1 MSQPEISPR
10 DADRIE
16 RALDGLLP
24 PVEMETL
31 KADIVRDPLLRAA
44 YVDRVWIHS
53 LLRADRERL
62 ASLAANEGSGSERD
76 SLFAQGNPGSR
87 WPLVLGVF
95 AAAAACG
102 ALLFSL
108 SRPLPPTPAVVA
120 AAKPAP
126 IAVLTQ
132 AQNTKWAGSTLP
144 TAENSELGAGTLALL
159 EGIATIRF
167 ASGAAVTLEAPT
179 TFELVDAMR
188 TRLVE
193 GSITAEVPSQAKG
206 FTVETADFS
215 VVDLGTR
222 FGVTA
227 SSTGNAHVFVFEGE
241 VKLDDP
247 EGMEMRRL
255 TAGKAFNKQ
264 SGSVGAGNIEPSRL
278 PPLEQIGG
286 WVSIST
292 AFGRGK
298 DGFARRGSQ
307 IAEPQALLMVKHSDI
322 PLSFKNERRAIVTFD
337 LSEVKAGAID
347 EAELVLDPE
356 PSGLGFATM
365 VVPDSRFAVYGVID
379 ESFDGW
385 SETTLGWGSGPAH
398 SDELDPSQVR
408 RLAEFAL
415 PRGGSGAPLAIRS
428 AAFRDFLRSDTNG
441 LATFVIVR
449 ETSETDPSGL
459 VHAFASKEHPT
470 AQPPTLRL
478 RQAP

>member
-1 MSQPEISPR
+1 MSLPEINPR

-16 RALDGLLP
+16 CMLDGRLP
-24 PVEMETL
+24 PADVEAL
-31 KADIVRDPLLRAA
+31 KADIVRDPVLRAA
-44 YVDRVWIHS
+44 YVDRLWMHS

-62 ASLAANEGSGSERD
+62 ASLIAEEGEPERTMAD
-76 SLFAQGNPGSR
+76 LYHGSR
-87 WPLVLGVF
+87 WPLALGVF

-102 ALLFSL
+102 ALLFSVL
-108 SRPLPPTPAVVA
+108 RPVPPASALVA
-120 AAKPAP
+120 ASKSPS

-144 TAENSELGAGTLALL
+144 TAESSELGAGTLALL
-159 EGIATIRF
+159 EGIATLRF
-167 ASGAAVTLEAPT
+167 ASGATVTLEAPT
-179 TFELVDAMR
+179 KFELIDAMHS
-188 TRLVE
+188 RLIE
-193 GSITAEVPSQAKG
+193 GSITAEVPSRAKG
-206 FTVETADFS
+206 FTVETTDFS

-247 EGMEMRRL
+247 EGVEMRRL
-255 TAGKAFNKQ
+255 KAGKAFNKQ
-264 SGSVGAGNIEPSRL
+264 SGPVGAGNSEPSRL

-286 WVSIST
+286 WTSIST

-307 IAEPQALLMVKHSDI
+307 IAEPQPLLMVKHSDI
-322 PLSFKNERRAIVTFD
+322 PLSFKNERRAIITFD
-337 LSEVKAGAID
+337 LSEVKTAAID

-365 VVPDSRFAVYGVID
+365 VPDSRFAIYGVID
-379 ESFDGW
+379 ESFDTW
-385 SETTLGWGSGPAH
+385 SETTLSWGSGPAH
-398 SDELDPSQVR
+398 SDELNPGQVT

-415 PRGGSGAPLAIRS
+415 PRGGSGAPLAIRG

>member
-1 MSQPEISPR
+1 MNQPEITSR

-24 PVEMETL
+24 PAELEAL

-44 YVDRVWIHS
+44 YVDRVWVHS

-62 ASLAANEGSGSERD
+62 ASLVATDDADAASKPAPAEVHHS
-76 SLFAQGNPGSR
+76 SR

-102 ALLFSL
+102 ALLFSI
-108 SRPLPPTPAVVA
+108 SRQVPPAPALVTA
-120 AAKPAP
+120 QKSLP

-144 TAENSELGAGTLALL
+144 TAESSELGAGTLALL
-159 EGIATIRF
+159 EGIATVRF
-167 ASGAAVTLEAPT
+167 ASGATVTLEAPT
-179 TFELVDAMR
+179 KFELVDAMR
-188 TRLVE
+188 TRLIE
-193 GSITAEVPSQAKG
+193 GSITAEVPPEAKG

-264 SGSVGAGNIEPSRL
+264 SGPVGAGNIEPSRL

-286 WVSIST
+286 WTSIST

-307 IAEPQALLMVKHSDI
+307 IVEPQALLMVKHSDI

-337 LSEVKAGAID
+337 LSEVKAASID

-365 VVPDSRFAVYGVID
+365 VVPDSRFAIYGVID
-379 ESFDGW
+379 ESFDTW
-385 SETTLGWGSGPAH
+385 NETTLGWGSGPAQ
-398 SDELDPSQVR
+398 SDELNPSQVT

-415 PRGGSGAPLAIRS
+415 PRGGSGAPLAIRG
-428 AAFRDFLRSDTNG
+428 AAFRDFLRGDTNG

>member
-1 MSQPEISPR
+1 MSLPAIDPR

-24 PVEMETL
+24 HAELEVL
-31 KADIVRDPLLRAA
+31 KADIVRNPALRAA
-44 YVDRVWIHS
+44 YVDRVWVHS

-62 ASLAANEGSGSERD
+62 ASLVATDDADAELKREPAEVLHS
-76 SLFAQGNPGSR
+76 SR
-87 WPLVLGVF
+87 WPLVLGVVG
-95 AAAAACG
+95 AAAACG
-102 ALLFSL
+102 ALLFSAL
-108 SRPLPPTPAVVA
+108 RPVPPSPAAMA
-120 AAKPAP
+120 AARPAP

-144 TAENSELGAGTLALL
+144 TAEKSELGAGTLALL
-159 EGIATIRF
+159 EGIATVRF
-167 ASGAAVTLEAPT
+167 ASGATVTLEAPT
-179 TFELVDAMR
+179 KFELVDAMR
-188 TRLVE
+188 TRLIE
-193 GSITAEVPSQAKG
+193 GSITAEVPSAAKG

-264 SGSVGAGNIEPSRL
+264 SGPVGAGNSEPSRL

-286 WVSIST
+286 WTSIST

-307 IAEPQALLMVKHSDI
+307 IVEPQALLMVKHSDI

-337 LSEVKAGAID
+337 LSEVKPASID

-365 VVPDSRFAVYGVID
+365 VPDSRFAIYGVID
-379 ESFDGW
+379 ETFDTWG
-385 SETTLGWGSGPAH
+385 ETTLSWGSGPAH
-398 SDELDPSQVR
+398 SDELNPSQVT

-415 PRGGSGAPLAIRS
+415 PRGGSGAPLAVRG
-428 AAFRDFLRSDTNG
+428 AAFRDFLRGDTNG